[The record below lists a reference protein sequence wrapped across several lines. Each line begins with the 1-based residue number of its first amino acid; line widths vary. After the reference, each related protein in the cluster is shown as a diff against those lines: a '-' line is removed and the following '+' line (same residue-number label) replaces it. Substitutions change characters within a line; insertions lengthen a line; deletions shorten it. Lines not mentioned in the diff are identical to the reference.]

1 LEYVKE
7 LPAPMVLEITERLYM
22 SEIEKSKE
30 IIKELRKCKNLKISI
45 DDFGTGYSSL
55 SYLMNI
61 DADIIKIDISFVRK
75 MVKDERS
82 RIIVKAIVTLAKE
95 LNMKTVAEGVET
107 EEQFEIV
114 KSMGIDY
121 VQGFLFSKPLP
132 EEEVDK
138 LLGN

>member
-1 LEYVKE
+1 
-7 LPAPMVLEITERLYM
+7 
-22 SEIEKSKE
+22 
-30 IIKELRKCKNLKISI
+30 
-45 DDFGTGYSSL
+45 
-55 SYLMNI
+55 
-61 DADIIKIDISFVRK
+61 
-75 MVKDERS
+75 
-82 RIIVKAIVTLAKE
+82 
-95 LNMKTVAEGVET
+95 MKTVAEGVET